1 MPSEAEYF
9 EFFRGRSCSSHMSDP
24 KQYEEEEK
32 ILDEIDGPVRR
43 Q

>member
-9 EFFRGRSCSSHMSDP
+9 EFFRGRSCSSQMSDP